1 MTFRSGVLALLC
13 LGFTLVQAQE
23 SIPQSDREI
32 LFPNPAV
39 DLNYAKL
46 QKLADQ
52 YYEKGRYAKAYQ
64 IYSEDL
70 ARLGDKFAQFR
81 AGYMHYT
88 GEGLAKDPVKAFAWM
103 RLSAE
108 RGSEQLTTAAAQVWE
123 TLDANQRAA
132 AKTEFDRLQAEYGDR
147 ALLTRLIEEDEREL
161 KSTTGSRL
169 GQTNAQSRVYNPSV
183 RGSVTDAEG
192 FTQAIK
198 QRIEARTRYIELLEG
213 NVEYGEFEV
222 LEDEAADTAAQ

>member
-13 LGFTLVQAQE
+13 LGFTLAQAQE
-23 SIPQSDREI
+23 SIPESDREI

>member
-1 MTFRSGVLALLC
+1 MTFRSAVLALLC
-13 LGFTLVQAQE
+13 LGLTLAHAQE

-52 YYEKGRYAKAYQ
+52 YYEKGRYDKAYQ

-88 GEGLAKDPVKAFAWM
+88 GEGVAKDPVTAYAWM

-108 RGSEQLTTAAAQVWE
+108 RGSEQLRTAASQVWDR
-123 TLDANQRAA
+123 LDAGQRAA

-161 KSTTGSRL
+161 RSTTGSRL

-213 NVEYGEFEV
+213 NVEYSEFEV
-222 LEDEAADTAAQ
+222 LEDEATGSAAQ